1 MRVRAKEECF
11 IGGARRRVG
20 EEFGIPG
27 KKCPKCCEPANVK
40 AEKKEPDKKE
50 PTTFTETAIKFSK
63 PKRGRFRPP
72 LFSVTHGE

>member
-50 PTTFTETAIKFSK
+50 PTTFTEIGDKIQ
-63 PKRGRFRPP
+63 
-72 LFSVTHGE
+72 